1 MKQAKTL
8 KAVAWFFAGLLVLN
22 WLEYA
27 LRDSEEPEATI
38 PELEGKAQQEER
50 RKALSQ
56 CEPIIV
62 DGSKANAMLTYACDN
77 AYSYSDLEVD
87 WQAVL
92 HDAQKRCER
101 WGFDEAEALGTVQS
115 TCKNPSRYGGCF
127 MWRHEAKIACLD

>member
-8 KAVAWFFAGLLVLN
+8 KAVAWFFARLLVLN

-27 LRDSEEPEATI
+27 LRDSEEPDATI
-38 PELEGKAQQEER
+38 PELEGKAQGSLTMR
-50 RKALSQ
+50 AYK

-77 AYSYSDLEVD
+77 AHSYSDLEVD

-115 TCKNPSRYGGCF
+115 TCKNPRRYGGCS